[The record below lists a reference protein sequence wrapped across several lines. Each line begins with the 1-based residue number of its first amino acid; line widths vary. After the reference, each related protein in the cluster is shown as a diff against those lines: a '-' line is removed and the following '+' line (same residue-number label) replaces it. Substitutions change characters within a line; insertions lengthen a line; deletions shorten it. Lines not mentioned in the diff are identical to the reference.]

1 MMNILINKI
10 IETKDLLNLKNLI
23 NELENDIYNKSKK
36 ELPNNIL
43 IELINLINNYR
54 INNPELLLPSKQSNI
69 KIDDFVNELL
79 EDFSTCSEYELNM
92 HRIVKLLNYLLDI
105 QKFEWNSD
113 TTNILI
119 TMIKEMKNNLRF
131 LLINF
136 TSKLIQSESIFI
148 YF

>member
-92 HRIVKLLNYLLDI
+92 HRIVKLLNYLLDK

>member
-23 NELENDIYNKSKK
+23 SELENDIYNKSKK

>member
-92 HRIVKLLNYLLDI
+92 HRIVKLLNYLLDK

-136 TSKLIQSESIFI
+136 ISKLIQSESIYI